1 MILLCGEITSRA
13 IVDYQQI
20 VRETLKRIGYDDSSK
35 GEILLSFI
43 VGSALH
49 VAKILFL

>member
-1 MILLCGEITSRA
+1 MFYLFSAECVAKTGVILFCGEITSQA

-35 GEILLSFI
+35 G
-43 VGSALH
+43 
-49 VAKILFL
+49 K